1 MLTPTISEVTGT
13 TLEIIERL
21 NKIEYGEHAILI
33 YPNQYSF
40 REIYSHYCNIAL
52 KNNET
57 VLILTYYE
65 TADCVR
71 QTLKE
76 VDIDVEKYENENDLI
91 IIQDNIETYAGYT
104 EAFLILLRIL
114 NKQQEKRGKNGL
126 SVIADMG
133 VFFHFQDK
141 DTLID
146 FESSLPLKFDMNV
159 KRICNYHTGDFDRFE
174 KYEKDSL
181 IKSHDL
187 RIKVLHKIGRD
198 KLTV

>member
-1 MLTPTISEVTGT
+1 MLTHTLSGITGT

-52 KNNET
+52 KNNEI

-71 QTLKE
+71 QTLNE
-76 VDIDVEKYENENDLI
+76 IDVNVEKYEKEKVLMIMEDI
-91 IIQDNIETYAGYT
+91 TKTYFDSAKD
-104 EAFLILLRIL
+104 FLLFMEVLD
-114 NKQQEKRGKNGL
+114 KQKDKMGKNGI

-133 VFFHFQDK
+133 TFFHFQNNK
-141 DTLID
+141 DAVMT
-146 FESSLPLKFDMNV
+146 FESSLPSKFGIKM
-159 KRICNYHTGDFDRFE
+159 KRICNYHDGDLGRFE
-174 KYEKDSL
+174 DDEMDSL
-181 IKSHDL
+181 IELHHL
-187 RIKVLHKIGRD
+187 QVKVLPIIGT
-198 KLTV
+198 LIN

>member
-1 MLTPTISEVTGT
+1 MLTHTFSEITGT

-52 KNNET
+52 KNNEI

-71 QTLKE
+71 QTLNE
-76 VDIDVEKYENENDLI
+76 IDVNVEKYEKEKVLMIMEDI
-91 IIQDNIETYAGYT
+91 TKTYFDSAKD
-104 EAFLILLRIL
+104 FLLFMEVLD
-114 NKQQEKRGKNGL
+114 KQKDKMGKNGI

-133 VFFHFQDK
+133 TFFHFQNNK
-141 DTLID
+141 GAVMT
-146 FESSLPLKFDMNV
+146 FESSLPSKFGIKM
-159 KRICNYHTGDFDRFE
+159 KRICNYHDGDLGRFE
-174 KYEKDSL
+174 DDEMDSL
-181 IKSHDL
+181 IELHHL
-187 RIKVLHKIGRD
+187 QVKVLPIIGT
-198 KLTV
+198 LIN